1 MMNRVQRCLL
11 SLLQGV
17 IDSAESLIGK
27 LHGER
32 VRWAEQVGE
41 LTTDIDALPTQ
52 TLLASAFIVYLPSA
66 SEDGRKER
74 LRHWQEI
81 TKVHMCLE

>member
-1 MMNRVQRCLL
+1 M
-11 SLLQGV
+11 
-17 IDSAESLIGK
+17 
-27 LHGER
+27 
-32 VRWAEQVGE
+32 RWAEQVGE
-41 LTTDIDALPTQ
+41 LTADIDALPTQ

-81 TKVHMCLE
+81 TKVLYQHSLIRILTLTDCAI